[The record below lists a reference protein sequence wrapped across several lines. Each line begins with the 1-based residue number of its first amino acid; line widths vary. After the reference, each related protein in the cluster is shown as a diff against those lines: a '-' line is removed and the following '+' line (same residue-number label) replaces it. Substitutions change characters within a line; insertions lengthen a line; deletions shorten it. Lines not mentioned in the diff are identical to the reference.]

1 MEKLYGTPASPGVVR
16 ARAFYYER
24 AVAASGRPF
33 SGADAELSRFAAARD
48 AAVDQLMGLRDKAA
62 AEIGEEE
69 AAIFE
74 IGAMMLEDE
83 DYAACVEEA
92 VRERS
97 LAAELA
103 VAEAS
108 ASFAAQLAAS
118 GDPYLS
124 ARAADVRDSSARV
137 VGILCGGRASPEPDG
152 PVVLVADDL
161 LPSETVSMDRSL
173 LLGIATSGGSPNAH
187 TAILARSMGIPAV
200 VCLGAAAG
208 RSVQGRD
215 VVLDGDEGILV
226 LDPDAEEILD
236 ADRRAAEAV
245 ARKASLLGLR
255 GLENRTRGG
264 RLVDVFANAGSQ
276 ADVEAALAN
285 DAGGIGLL
293 RSEFLYLEKDRYP
306 TEEELFASYRAAA
319 ESMAGRKVVIRTLD
333 VGADKSAPYLGLDAE
348 ENPALGLRAV
358 RLCLSR
364 PALFRTQLRA
374 VLRASAYGAVAVMFP
389 MIASVRDVEECLRA
403 LDGARA
409 ELAAEGVPFDPDL
422 ETGVMIEIPAAALV
436 AADLA
441 RLVDF
446 FSVGT
451 NDLAQYALAADRQ
464 NAAVRSYY
472 DQGHP
477 AVMRLI
483 GMAARAAKD
492 AGLWI
497 GVCGELAADLTRTA
511 ELLAMGVDE
520 LSVSPSSV
528 LALRAR
534 VRELD

>member
-1 MEKLYGTPASPGVVR
+1 MEKTYGTAASPGIVR
-16 ARAFYYER
+16 ARAFFYER
-24 AVAASGRPF
+24 VVPVSGRPF
-33 SGADAELSRFAAARD
+33 SGAEAELARFLAARD
-48 AAVDQLMGLRDKAA
+48 EAVGQLLGLRDKASV
-62 AEIGEEE
+62 EIGEEE

-74 IGAMMLEDE
+74 IGAMMLQDE

-92 VRERS
+92 VRDRS
-97 LAAELA
+97 LAAERA

-108 ASFAAQLAAS
+108 ESFSAQLAAS
-118 GDPYLS
+118 GDAYLS
-124 ARAADVRDSSARV
+124 ARAADVKDASARV
-137 VGILCGGRASPEPDG
+137 VGILCGGRTAPEPDG

-200 VCLGAAAG
+200 VCLGPAAG
-208 RSVQGRD
+208 RSAHGRD
-215 VVLDGDEGILV
+215 VVLDGDNGVLV
-226 LDPDAEEILD
+226 LDPDAAEAGA
-236 ADRRAAEAV
+236 ADSRAAEAA
-245 ARKASLLGLR
+245 ARKASLQSLR

-306 TEEELFASYRAAA
+306 TEEELFSSYRAAA

-333 VGADKSAPYLGLDAE
+333 VGADKSAPYLGLAAE

-364 PALFRTQLRA
+364 PALFNTQLRA
-374 VLRASAYGAVAVMFP
+374 ILRASAYGTVAIMFP
-389 MIASVRDVEECLRA
+389 MIATVRDVEECLRA

-409 ELAAEGVPFDPDL
+409 ELQAEGVSFDPCL
-422 ETGVMIEIPAAALV
+422 ETGIMIETPAAALV

-441 RLVDF
+441 SLVDF

-451 NDLAQYALAADRQ
+451 NDLAQYTLAADRQ

-497 GVCGELAADLTRTA
+497 GVCGELAADASRTA

-534 VRELD
+534 IRELD